1 MLKTDIIIYIWLY
14 RLILH
19 FCVSCMQACM
29 YFLCLLFYSSHINL
43 YFGCCALK
51 IFFNISSFISLFHS
65 AVTNTVYWGRGRS
78 FHCLYCSSKSRR
90 RRNGTW
96 IALTGNKM
104 AVVVRSLQDQLEK
117 AKESLKNV
125 DDNIRKLTGRD
136 PNEMRWVISV
146 FIHRLFICGRVSHQI
161 SNGMRCGSLAS

>member
-1 MLKTDIIIYIWLY
+1 
-14 RLILH
+14 
-19 FCVSCMQACM
+19 MQVCM
-29 YFLCLLFYSSHINL
+29 YFLCLLFYLSHINL
-43 YFGCCALK
+43 YFVLLC
-51 IFFNISSFISLFHS
+51 FNIYCNILKYFSISLFHS
-65 AVTNTVYWGRGRS
+65 AVTNTASCGRWRS
-78 FHCLYCSSKSRR
+78 FHCLYCSSISRR

-136 PNEMRWVISV
+136 PNEMRWVISFLLIV
-146 FIHRLFICGRVSHQI
+146 CSFVGEYLTTFLMVCAVV
-161 SNGMRCGSLAS
+161 A